1 MRFVFRTHFHLT
13 VFFNTSLIGIISLK
27 LCFKQGCIHRMPKLE
42 ATQVIKLLFVMLE
55 IDSRYLLSESLN
67 VIFLHRGK

>member
-1 MRFVFRTHFHLT
+1 
-13 VFFNTSLIGIISLK
+13 
-27 LCFKQGCIHRMPKLE
+27 MPKLE